1 MPGVLTDPA
10 AAAAVGMATTRQLN
24 ATLYRHFPARSDL
37 LAGVCADEVAA
48 LRQQGAALPGALGT
62 TIPASGRRW
71 GPG

>member
-10 AAAAVGMATTRQLN
+10 AAAAVGMATTRQPN
-24 ATLYRHFPARSDL
+24 ATVYRHFPARSDL

-62 TIPASGRRW
+62 TMPASGRRW
-71 GPG
+71 GPR